1 MFTRYLANLPKNQA
15 DSIRKEASRYIE
27 RSIKPTVKGKQN
39 QTAYNKFID
48 DTLDVAHAMSKNK
61 GVLQYS
67 DDAGE
72 IVT

>member
-1 MFTRYLANLPKNQA
+1 MANLPKTEA
-15 DSIRKEASRYIE
+15 DNIRKEASKYIE
-27 RSIKPTVKGKQN
+27 KSIKPTVKGKQN

-61 GVLQYS
+61 EILQYS